1 MDSAPPGAG
10 AERTAE
16 PPLDPR
22 TSMQRPE
29 LTQWINLMGAG
40 HAEARREVLEQL
52 YETMQELARRVVWRG
67 GPVGQT
73 QTIELVHEGLLR
85 VGELERT
92 WADRQHFLATF
103 ARAIQSVRIDQYRRD
118 QSADDAR
125 PALAE
130 LGADRVRADDDAE
143 ADVLALGEA
152 LAVLEGEHALAAE
165 VVRLRFFAQ
174 ATHAE
179 VAADLGIPEIQARR
193 LWDRARRRLRRLLG
207 EETG

>member
-1 MDSAPPGAG
+1 
-10 AERTAE
+10 
-16 PPLDPR
+16 
-22 TSMQRPE
+22 
-29 LTQWINLMGAG
+29 
-40 HAEARREVLEQL
+40 
-52 YETMQELARRVVWRG
+52 
-67 GPVGQT
+67 
-73 QTIELVHEGLLR
+73 
-85 VGELERT
+85 
-92 WADRQHFLATF
+92 
-103 ARAIQSVRIDQYRRD
+103 
-118 QSADDAR
+118 
-125 PALAE
+125 
-130 LGADRVRADDDAE
+130 VRADDDAE